1 MDCLSVAIQAAA
13 GVLPFALCAAA
24 PRPVCSPEAQDHS
37 RPAPEDRCGAG
48 VSSGMQGVACQGMT
62 PAGCNQRFEQ
72 DAGNA
77 AESPEGLQSMLT
89 G

>member
-1 MDCLSVAIQAAA
+1 
-13 GVLPFALCAAA
+13 
-24 PRPVCSPEAQDHS
+24 
-37 RPAPEDRCGAG
+37 
-48 VSSGMQGVACQGMT
+48 MQGVACQSMT